1 MGFPGGI
8 SDKEHS
14 CQTGDA
20 ISIPGL
26 ERLLGVGRKGNL
38 ICSLSWEIPQTV
50 ELGGLQSMGSQR
62 VGHI

>member
-1 MGFPGGI
+1 MGFPGSI

-14 CQTGDA
+14 CKTGDA

-38 ICSLSWEIPQTV
+38 IRILS
-50 ELGGLQSMGSQR
+50 
-62 VGHI
+62 